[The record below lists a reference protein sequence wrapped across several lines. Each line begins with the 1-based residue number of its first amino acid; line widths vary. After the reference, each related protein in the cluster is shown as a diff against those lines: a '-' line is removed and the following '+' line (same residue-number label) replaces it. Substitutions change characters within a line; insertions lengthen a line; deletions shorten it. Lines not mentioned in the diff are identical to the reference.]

1 MVSTENRKIHTG
13 HVKLQTPDH
22 WNIAVYSYLPEK
34 VTRKYPVMLL
44 HGIASNHNVWDFG
57 VPEYSYARHLAEQGY
72 AVYSLDLRGR
82 AGSDGPHTG
91 RGKQWSIDDYLLCDL
106 PTVVEYVIEQHNTEK
121 MHWVGHSMGGI
132 LGFFYQIRHK
142 ASNLQSLTTFATAL
156 NYTYSTINHFRSLLD
171 YISALQYYPLKTFY
185 KPMIPFASLNTFWNR
200 FLWNPENMDPEIARK
215 VLENMIEPIAVNEWN
230 QIKLISAAEGMP
242 RLSGGFPHRADD
254 RRITVPTLMLAGDRD
269 WLCALD
275 GVEWTI
281 DQLSCERK
289 LIVFGKEYG
298 SSTSYGHMDLV
309 CGKTAP
315 KEVWPR
321 ATDWINKRDAL

>member
-1 MVSTENRKIHTG
+1 
-13 HVKLQTPDH
+13 
-22 WNIAVYSYLPEK
+22 
-34 VTRKYPVMLL
+34 MLL

-57 VPEYSYARHLAEQGY
+57 VPELSYARHLAGQGY
-72 AVYSLDLRGR
+72 AVYAMNLRGR
-82 AGSDGPHTG
+82 TGSDGPHTG
-91 RGKQWSIDDYLLCDL
+91 RGKQWSIDDFLLCDL

-171 YISALQYYPLKTFY
+171 YISALQYFPLKTFY
-185 KPMIPFASLNTFWNR
+185 KPMIPFASFNTFWNR
-200 FLWNPENMDPEIARK
+200 FLWNPENMDPEIAHK

-254 RRITVPTLMLAGDRD
+254 RRITVPTLMLAGVREV
-269 WLCALD
+269 LVITKPEEAEQFQKLLGD
-275 GVEWTI
+275 GSQFGIQIGWAVQPSP
-281 DQLSCERK
+281 DGLAQAF
-289 LIVFGKEYG
+289 LIGE
-298 SSTSYGHMDLV
+298 
-309 CGKTAP
+309 
-315 KEVWPR
+315 
-321 ATDWINKRDAL
+321 